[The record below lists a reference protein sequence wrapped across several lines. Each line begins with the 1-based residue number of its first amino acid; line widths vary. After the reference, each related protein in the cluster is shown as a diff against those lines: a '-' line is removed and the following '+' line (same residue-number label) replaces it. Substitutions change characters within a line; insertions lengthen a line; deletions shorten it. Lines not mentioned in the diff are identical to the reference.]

1 LGAAISGIRRSSAND
16 ARSGDEKLEL
26 CNAGKYSNLELFKGK
41 KTRQMA
47 SVSNSLFSNPASGS
61 GASANSNAASNN
73 AANATSSLANQSTFL
88 QLLVAQLKN
97 QDPSQ
102 PVDGTTF
109 VTQLA
114 QFSDLEQN
122 LAARQDLDSISQQ
135 YTGSSSATTSSIPSS

>member
-1 LGAAISGIRRSSAND
+1 
-16 ARSGDEKLEL
+16 
-26 CNAGKYSNLELFKGK
+26 
-41 KTRQMA
+41 MA

-73 AANATSSLANQSTFL
+73 AADATSSLANQSTFL